1 MSTSVPAPVERQA
14 ITIGEAAQRLG
25 VHRETL
31 RCAIERGEIPAARLG
46 RRWLVPVAA
55 LDRILAL
62 DDEPKSRESAS

>member
-14 ITIGEAAQRLG
+14 LTIGEAAQRLG

-31 RCAIERGEIPAARLG
+31 RGAIERGEIPAARLG

-55 LDRILAL
+55 LNSLLSQGR
-62 DDEPKSRESAS
+62 KTSESES